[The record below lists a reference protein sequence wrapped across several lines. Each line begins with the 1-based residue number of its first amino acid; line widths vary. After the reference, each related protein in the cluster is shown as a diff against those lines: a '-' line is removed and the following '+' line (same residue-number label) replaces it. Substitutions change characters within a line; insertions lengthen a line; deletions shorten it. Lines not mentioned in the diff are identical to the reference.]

1 MERESSPADPWA
13 PVSQIGFRVSCRIRY
28 HRVFRQPRHRVS
40 SPSLF
45 PVPPTDSRRWGQLY
59 GVATSLAIAEH
70 IQRRDSL
77 TLVLLPGAAEL
88 MRLQAALCWFLPD
101 NLPIRVFPDWE
112 TLPYD
117 PFSPH
122 QDIVSQRIEA
132 LYQLQQGPTGAL
144 LLPVPTLLQRLAPP
158 DFVHGHALL
167 LERGQSLDPEVLQ
180 RDLVQA
186 GYRAVSQVLEH
197 GEFARRGSLL
207 DLYPM
212 GAGTPYRL
220 DFFDTELDAIK
231 VFDPETQI
239 ATDSVDS
246 VQLLPAHEFPLNEP
260 GTTHFRKQFRER
272 FEQYGS
278 SPIYRDVTSG
288 IAPSGIEYYQP
299 LFFDCMATWRDYLPE
314 TLSVLM
320 LEGSE
325 LALESRW
332 QQIGERYEQMRH
344 NVERPLLPPE
354 ELFVAVED
362 VRAMI
367 DSLSP
372 IEVGSFEASGLE
384 AHNFGTQ
391 LPGRFPVNAR
401 HAQPLKLLQAHLKDN
416 PGRVLFTAESP
427 GRREA
432 FSDLLRGNGIQPKT
446 VDDWQRFLDSELQHA
461 IAVAPCDE
469 GLQLASG
476 ELAIIDETQVLGER
490 ARTSRRSRRD
500 RRRSEALIANLA
512 DLALGTPVVHIDHG
526 VGRYRGLTTFDIG
539 DVQTEYLTLEYAD
552 DNKLYVPVANLHLIG
567 RYTGAGEDSAPLHR
581 LGSDQWVKAR
591 RKAAE
596 KARDVAAE
604 LLDVHARRAAR
615 QGRAVPVDAASYAQ
629 FASTFPFE
637 ETEDQARAIE
647 DALDDLKRT
656 QPMDR
661 VVCGDVGFGKTEV
674 AMRAAF
680 ATADAGL
687 QVAVLAPTTLLV
699 QQHTKNFQDR
709 FADWPICIA
718 SLSRFGSSKEQRKT
732 LDELASGK
740 VDIVIGTHKLL
751 SKDVTFKSLGLVIVD
766 EEHRFGVRHKEYLK
780 SLRAEVDVLTLTAT
794 PIPRTLNMSL
804 AGLRD
809 LSIIATA
816 PAHRHAIKTFVT
828 QWSDQ
833 IVREACQRELARG
846 GQVYV
851 LHNEVQTIEKVAHDI
866 ATLVPEATVQF
877 AHGQMREAELESVML
892 DFYHQRFSI
901 LVCTTIV
908 ESGIDVPTANTI
920 VINRADKLGLAQ
932 LHQLRGR
939 VGRSHHRAYAYLIT
953 PHPKAMTADAKKRL
967 EAIESLEDLGVGF
980 TLATHDLEIRGAG
993 ELLGEGQSGQIQ
1005 QVGFTLY
1012 SELLERAVAALK
1024 AGKIPDVDAPLGGHT
1039 EIDLHMPALLPD
1051 DYVPDVHTRLVLYKR
1066 LSGATSLE
1074 EIRDLQIE
1082 LINRFG
1088 LLPQQT
1094 TALIALTEFKLR
1106 CDALGVSKLDAGAG
1120 GGRLRFQAN
1129 PKVDPTLLIALVQT
1143 QPEVYGFEGQNT
1155 LRFSADL
1162 DARETRLSFIEELL
1176 STLEAPA

>member
-1 MERESSPADPWA
+1 MSQNTVFAA
-13 PVSQIGFRVSCRIRY
+13 P
-28 HRVFRQPRHRVS
+28 
-40 SPSLF
+40 PSAA
-45 PVPPTDSRRWGQLY
+45 RRWGQLH
-59 GVATSLAIAEH
+59 GAATPLAVAEH
-70 IQRRDSL
+70 VARASCL
-77 TLVLLPGAAEL
+77 TVVLIPGAAEL
-88 MRLQAALCWFLPD
+88 LRLESALRWFLP
-101 NLPIRVFPDWE
+101 NSLPLRVIPDWE

-132 LYQLQQGPTGAL
+132 LYHLPQQRDGAL
-144 LLPVPTLLQRLAPP
+144 LLPVQTLLQRLAPP
-158 DFVHGHALL
+158 SFIRGHALL
-167 LERGQSLDPEVLQ
+167 LSRGERLDPDALR
-180 RDLVQA
+180 RDLVEA

-207 DLYPM
+207 DLFPM
-212 GAGTPYRL
+212 GATTPYRL
-220 DFFDTELDAIK
+220 DFFDDEIDSIK
-231 VFDPETQI
+231 LFDPETQI
-239 ATDSVDS
+239 ATDSVDR
-246 VQLLPAHEFPLNEP
+246 VQLLPAHEFPLNES
-260 GTTHFRKQFRER
+260 GITRFRTQFRER
-272 FEQYGS
+272 FEHYGG

-299 LFFDCMATWRDYLPE
+299 LFFDGMATLRDYLPDD
-314 TLSVLM
+314 VAMLM
-320 LEGSE
+320 LEGCDQ
-325 LALESRW
+325 ALEAHW
-332 QQIGERYEQMRH
+332 AQIADRYEQMRH
-344 NVERPLLPPE
+344 DIERPLLPPE
-354 ELFVAVED
+354 TVFVDLDNARELIADCE
-362 VRAMI
+362 
-367 DSLSP
+367 P
-372 IEVGSFEASGLE
+372 IEVGSFESQDSA

-391 LPGRFPVNAR
+391 LPSRFPVNPR
-401 HAQPLKLLQAHLKDN
+401 HDEPLHLLQSHLGSK

-432 FSDLLRGNGIQPKT
+432 LNDLLRGNGITPQA
-446 VDDWQRFLDSELQHA
+446 VDSWSAFLQSELRDA
-461 IAVAPCDE
+461 ITVAPTGE

-476 ELAIIDETQVLGER
+476 EIAVIDESQLYGER
-490 ARTSRRSRRD
+490 ARSSERSRRD

-512 DLALGTPVVHIDHG
+512 DLAIGSPVVHIDHG

-567 RYTGAGEDSAPLHR
+567 RYTGADESSAPLHK
-581 LGSDQWVKAR
+581 LGSDQWAKVK

-615 QGRAVPVDAASYAQ
+615 QGRAVPVDTGNYTQ
-629 FASTFPFE
+629 FSSGFPFE
-637 ETEDQARAIE
+637 ETEDQGRAIE
-647 DALDDLKRT
+647 DTLRDLERA

-680 ATADAGL
+680 AAADAGL
-687 QVAVLAPTTLLV
+687 QVAVLVPTTLLA

-709 FADWPICIA
+709 FADWPIRIA
-718 SLSRFGSSKEQRKT
+718 GLSRFGSSKAHADT
-732 LDELASGK
+732 LAELRAGT

-751 SKDVTFKSLGLVIVD
+751 SKEVQFKNLGLVIID

-804 AGLRD
+804 SGLRD

-828 QWSDQ
+828 QWNDQ

-851 LHNEVQTIEKVAHDI
+851 LHNEVRTIDKVAREI
-866 ATLVPEATVQF
+866 AELVPEATVQY
-877 AHGQMREAELESVML
+877 AHGQMRETELESVML

-920 VINRADKLGLAQ
+920 IINRADKLGLAQ

-953 PHPKAMTADAKKRL
+953 PHPKAMTEDAQKRL
-967 EAIESLEDLGVGF
+967 AAIESLEDLGVGF

-1024 AGKIPDVDAPLGGHT
+1024 AGKIPDVDTPLGGNT
-1039 EIDLHMPALLPD
+1039 EVDLHTPALLPE
-1051 DYVPDVHTRLVLYKR
+1051 DYVPDVHTRLILYKR
-1066 LSGATSLE
+1066 LASAGNLDDITE
-1074 EIRDLQIE
+1074 LQVE

-1088 LLPQQT
+1088 LLPDQT
-1094 TALIALTEFKLR
+1094 KALIAQTEFKLR
-1106 CDALGVSKLDAGAG
+1106 CDALGATKLDAGAA
-1120 GGRLRFQAN
+1120 GGRLRFQSTPN
-1129 PKVDPTLLIALVQT
+1129 FDPLCLIDLVQK
-1143 QPEVYGFEGQNT
+1143 QPQVYSFEGQHA
-1155 LRFSADL
+1155 LRFTADL
-1162 DARETRLSFIEELL
+1162 QDRETRLAFVDALL
-1176 STLEAPA
+1176 TTLETSP